1 MWILLSS
8 TYVRDR
14 MMIFFFPCIS
24 FVWFFSSYKCVC
36 VCVCVCVWERER
48 ERESS
53 IYFWFRVYVC
63 VCVCVCVCV
72 KERLQFIFGSKSMC
86 NCVWIRNL
94 GGGRNLRKG
103 IYQFPC
109 LILWKRYISKVKKKK
124 IQLDSKI
131 KVQFCAIC
139 QINLLILVS
148 VFITYCNN
156 LEFL

>member
-63 VCVCVCVCV
+63 VCVCVCV
-72 KERLQFIFGSKSMC
+72 
-86 NCVWIRNL
+86 
-94 GGGRNLRKG
+94 
-103 IYQFPC
+103 
-109 LILWKRYISKVKKKK
+109 WKRDFNLFLVQSLCVTVFGYEIWEEEEIWERGFINFLVWYCERDIYPKLKKKK
-124 IQLDSKI
+124 NSIRFK
-131 KVQFCAIC
+131 
-139 QINLLILVS
+139 N
-148 VFITYCNN
+148 
-156 LEFL
+156 